1 MVKENQV
8 AFIDYIPYD
17 DASEELQVLYREYG
31 GANRTPANI
40 VRIAGYNPK
49 AMKHHVELFHAVA
62 IGKASLS
69 RQQREMIAVRVSA
82 INKCHY

>member
-1 MVKENQV
+1 M

-17 DASEELQVLYREYG
+17 DASEELQALYREYG
-31 GANRTPANI
+31 GPKHTPANI
-40 VRIAGYNPK
+40 VRVAGRNPQ
-49 AMKHHVELFHAVA
+49 AMKHHVGLFRAVVM
-62 IGKASLS
+62 GKTSLS

>member
-1 MVKENQV
+1 M

-17 DASEELQVLYREYG
+17 DASEELQTLYREYG
-31 GANRTPANI
+31 GPTKTPANI
-40 VRIAGYNPK
+40 VRIAGYNPS
-49 AMKHHVELFHAVA
+49 AMKHHVELFRAVA

>member
-1 MVKENQV
+1 M

-17 DASEELQVLYREYG
+17 DASEELQALYREYG
-31 GANRTPANI
+31 GPSRTPANI
-40 VRIAGYNPK
+40 IRIAAHNPT
-49 AMKHHVELFHAVA
+49 AMKYHVELFRAVTM
-62 IGKASLS
+62 GKTSLT